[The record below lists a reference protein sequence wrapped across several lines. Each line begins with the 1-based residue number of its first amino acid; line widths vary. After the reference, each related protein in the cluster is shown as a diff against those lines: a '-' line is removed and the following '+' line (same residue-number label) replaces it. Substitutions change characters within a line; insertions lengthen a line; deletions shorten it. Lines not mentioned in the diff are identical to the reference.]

1 MKNKVIET
9 IEKFNL
15 INNGDNIIVALS
27 GGADSVCLLYAL
39 ISLKEKYNIN
49 ISAAHLNHQLRGHES
64 VRDYEFVKTLCEKLN
79 VPLFYKEVDINALS
93 KETKQSTELCGR
105 NARYEFFNELSNK
118 HNAKIATAHT
128 ASDNLETI
136 IYNIARGTS
145 INGLKGI
152 VPKRNYIIRPLININ
167 REEVEVYCKE
177 NSISYVTDSTNL
189 LDDYTRNKIRHHA
202 VPVLKEINPNAETS
216 ASCLSEDAMEISEF
230 LGNCATEA
238 LNNSKLE
245 NTDCYD
251 CNILKTY
258 PKIIQKQAVIFLC
271 RKLDINN
278 LTRKHIE
285 IMVDILNN
293 GGELDLNGDFKAVS
307 SQNMFRI
314 LKLDKSANEFEPLEL
329 TENLNFIFANKN
341 YTISLKEIN
350 STEKL
355 VDNSEFE
362 IKPVFRQRNS
372 GDFID
377 FPKRNI
383 KKSLKKFLIE
393 EKVPKETRDK
403 LLVLAVGSQVLWLEG
418 FGFFKNIDFNGK
430 SIEIT
435 VTNVE
440 KI

>member
-314 LKLDKSANEFEPLEL
+314 LKLDKSANEFELLEL

-403 LLVLAVGSQVLWLEG
+403 LLLLAVGSQVLWLEG

>member
-27 GGADSVCLLYAL
+27 GGADSVCLLYVL

-216 ASCLSEDAMEISEF
+216 ASYLSEDAMEISEF
-230 LGNCATEA
+230 LENCALEV
-238 LNNSKLE
+238 LDNSKLE

-251 CNILKTY
+251 CDILKTY

-314 LKLDKSANEFEPLEL
+314 LKLDKSVSEFEPLEL

-355 VDNSEFE
+355 VDNSELE
-362 IKPVFRQRNS
+362 IKPVLRQRNS

-418 FGFFKNIDFNGK
+418 FGFFKDIDFNDK